1 MSDTEFKWSSG
12 PSTHSKNNGYRVD
25 SMMIAILCVFFAVF
39 IFFTIA
45 ILTEYFT
52 KKNRGIDVRLSDIIV
67 TSFGYDTR
75 NRVADFIASKNMQR
89 NLNLE
94 AFDNKLENDL
104 HTLSWKKEYNRNV
117 AAKRQRE
124 KAARDAEIAAFD
136 AQV

>member
-1 MSDTEFKWSSG
+1 
-12 PSTHSKNNGYRVD
+12 
-25 SMMIAILCVFFAVF
+25 
-39 IFFTIA
+39 
-45 ILTEYFT
+45 
-52 KKNRGIDVRLSDIIV
+52 
-67 TSFGYDTR
+67 
-75 NRVADFIASKNMQR
+75 MQR